1 MSRAMFDLRRGAAR
15 AAAIVFALAAC
26 DAAMAADVASVQ
38 VSASVLGVC
47 KVQQVEEIQFGALD
61 PSQPVDSVATGS
73 VSFMCTRG
81 VEYRLV
87 ADHGE
92 NFDAGAGVRR
102 MKSNGSDEYLP
113 YALAR
118 EEFSGIGEGFRTAV
132 VVSLEARVNG
142 SDYRDLPADS
152 YGDVIRL
159 VLEP

>member
-1 MSRAMFDLRRGAAR
+1 MSRAVFDIARYAAR
-15 AAAIVFALAAC
+15 ALAVLLAMAAC
-26 DAAMAADVASVQ
+26 DGAMAADVASVR

-47 KVQQVEEIQFGALD
+47 KVQQVNEIQFGALD

-92 NFDAGAGVRR
+92 NFDVAGGVRR
-102 MKSNGSDEYLP
+102 MKSNGSGEYLP

-118 EEFSGIGEGFRTAV
+118 EEFNGIGEGFRAAV
-132 VVSLEARVNG
+132 TVALEARVNG
-142 SDYRDLPADS
+142 SDYRDLPADAYS
-152 YGDVIRL
+152 DVIRL